1 MYKMYPLIDMYGY
14 AQSCLT
20 LCDSMDNSP
29 PGSTV
34 HGIFQAKILE
44 QVAISY
50 SRGIF
55 PTQGLNPCLL
65 HLLPWQVDS
74 LPPVPHLIVT
84 QTEKCFFTSS
94 LQTLKIFPQGM
105 IIFGQC
111 INTLS
116 LFKRNPMRLMIWLTD
131 V

>member
-1 MYKMYPLIDMYGY
+1 MYKMYPLIDMCGY
-14 AQSCLT
+14 VQSCLT
-20 LCDSMDNSP
+20 LCDPMDNSP

-55 PTQGLNPCLL
+55 PTPGLNPCLL
-65 HLLPWQVDS
+65 HFLPWQVDS

-84 QTEKCFFTSS
+84 QTEKCFFYIFTS
-94 LQTLKIFPQGM
+94 
-105 IIFGQC
+105 
-111 INTLS
+111 
-116 LFKRNPMRLMIWLTD
+116 NPENFSSGHDYIWKMYKHT
-131 V
+131 